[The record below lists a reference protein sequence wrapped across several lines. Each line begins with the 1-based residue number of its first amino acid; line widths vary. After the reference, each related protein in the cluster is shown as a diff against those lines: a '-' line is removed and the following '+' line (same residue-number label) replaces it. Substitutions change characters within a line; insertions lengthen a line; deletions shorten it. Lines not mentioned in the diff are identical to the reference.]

1 MTSTQL
7 LEFIENPDQLKLT
20 SDVYIRQQI
29 EQYPYCSI
37 LHLLLAKKLSQVDQ
51 YELKKAIP
59 NIAINIPDRKKL
71 QEYLKETNSNT
82 PKVSEIIDKFLKENP
97 RIRAANALKDIEQTN
112 DLSVNSIEE
121 KDDFISETLASIHL
135 HQGNY
140 EKAIKI
146 YQKLSL
152 KIPEK
157 NSYFA
162 EQIKKIEEKL
172 NNNI

>member
-1 MTSTQL
+1 MTSEQL
-7 LEFIENPDQLKLT
+7 EDYIDKPEQLKLI
-20 SDVYIRQQI
+20 SDAYIRRQI
-29 EQYPYCSI
+29 EQYPYCSV
-37 LHLLLAKKLSQVDQ
+37 LHILLAKKLAQVDQ
-51 YELKKAIP
+51 YELKKALP
-59 NIAINIPDRKKL
+59 KIAINIPDRKKL
-71 QEYLKETNSNT
+71 QDYLIEKKSIS

-97 RIRAANALKDIEQTN
+97 RIRPAKSLQEIDNTH
-112 DLSVNSIEE
+112 DLSENSLEE
-121 KDDFISETLASIHL
+121 KDDFISETLATIHL

-162 EQIKKIEEKL
+162 NQIKIIEEKL